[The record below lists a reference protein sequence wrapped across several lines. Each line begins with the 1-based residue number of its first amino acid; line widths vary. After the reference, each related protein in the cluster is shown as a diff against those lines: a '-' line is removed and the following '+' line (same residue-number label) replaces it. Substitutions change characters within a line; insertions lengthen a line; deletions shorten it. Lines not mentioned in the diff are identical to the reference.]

1 MHQLQH
7 QMRNSTCFH
16 LLLGAHLPIFTCK
29 AAVQKS
35 PPADIAKTAPG
46 ERVPDPMLRVA
57 AEAMLRLEAGDAKC
71 TDCGVFNSADIPC
84 SDTVIDSDALVAT
97 RPGVVDAVIAH
108 RGTHTPWQ
116 WILDVYAFR
125 FPPWFDAG
133 VEGFDA
139 PRGRVHFGFLTYWL
153 AVHETVRAR
162 VHDVLAKRAF
172 EFQKEGKRPTILI
185 AGAHLSGWLQ

>member
-1 MHQLQH
+1 M
-7 QMRNSTCFH
+7 
-16 LLLGAHLPIFTCK
+16 
-29 AAVQKS
+29 QKN
-35 PPADIAKTAPG
+35 PPADVAKATPAG
-46 ERVPDPMLRVA
+46 RVPDAMLRVA
-57 AEAMLRLEAGDAKC
+57 AEVMLRLEAGDALC
-71 TDCGVFNSADIPC
+71 TERGAFNSADVPC

-97 RPGVVDAVIAH
+97 RPGVVDAVIGH

-153 AVHETVRAR
+153 AVHELLRAR
-162 VHDVLAKRAF
+162 VHDVLAERAA
-172 EFQKEGKRPTILI
+172 ELQKEGKRPTILI
-185 AGAHLSGWLQ
+185 TGAALEWVAPCV